1 MKRLLWGGVL
11 LAGGLTLGACGIGD
25 ETGPFPYGIVLGGV
39 DSSGDGQMAPA
50 GSTLPLKI
58 RLQALNG
65 ARPVPDLAVTWTPDA
80 GTVSPAAGKTDQ
92 DGIIETTWTLGAV
105 PGAQTVVATS
115 PEVRG
120 AQLVFWAR
128 ATKDGR
134 SDW

>member
-1 MKRLLWGGVL
+1 MKRLPWEGVL
-11 LAGGLTLGACGIGD
+11 LAGGLMLGGCGIGD

-50 GSTLPLKI
+50 GSTLPMKI

-65 ARPVPDLAVTWTPDA
+65 GRPVADLVVIWSPDA
-80 GTVSPAAGKTDQ
+80 GSVSPAAGKTNQ
-92 DGIIETTWTLGAV
+92 DGIVETTWTLGPL
-105 PGAQTVVATS
+105 PGAQTVVATG
-115 PEVRG
+115 PDVRG
-120 AQLVFWAR
+120 AELVFWAR